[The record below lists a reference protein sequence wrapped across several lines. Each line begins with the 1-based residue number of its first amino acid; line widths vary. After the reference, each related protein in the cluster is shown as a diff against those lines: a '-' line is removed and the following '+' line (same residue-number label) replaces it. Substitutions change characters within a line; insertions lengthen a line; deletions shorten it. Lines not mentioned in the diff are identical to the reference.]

1 MQDQSKAYLFGIIT
15 VLMWSTVASAF
26 KISLR
31 YLDTFQLLLYSS
43 LVSVICL
50 AVILLIQGKFLLIF
64 SYSKNQYLQAFG
76 LGVLNPL
83 LYYLILF
90 KAYDLLPAQE
100 AQPLNYTWALTLTY
114 LSVPLLKQK
123 ISVKDI
129 LAGLVGYFGVVVIST
144 HGDIAGLKFSHP
156 LGVALAL
163 GSTIVWAFYWIYNQ
177 KGEMDPVVG
186 LFLNFLMG
194 LPLVFFTCLVFSE
207 VGVSE
212 IRGLLGATYVG
223 FFEMGITF
231 VCWLMALKLSVNS
244 AKVSNLIFISPFLSL
259 IFIHFLVGEKIL
271 VSTFIGLIFIMGSLL
286 IQRFRGTN

>member
-1 MQDQSKAYLFGIIT
+1 
-15 VLMWSTVASAF
+15 MWSTVASAF

-31 YLDTFQLLLYSS
+31 YLDYIQLLFYST
-43 LVSVICL
+43 LFSVFCL
-50 AVILLIQGKFLLIF
+50 GIILIIQGKLTAVF
-64 SYSKNQYLQAFG
+64 SCDGKEYLQALG
-76 LGVLNPL
+76 LGFLNPF

-114 LSVPLLKQK
+114 MSIVFLKQK
-123 ISVKDI
+123 ISIRDI
-129 LAGLVGYFGVVVIST
+129 LAGVVGYFGVIVIST
-144 HGDIAGLKFSHP
+144 HGDITGLQFSNP

-163 GSTIVWAFYWIYNQ
+163 GSTIIWALYWIYN
-177 KGEMDPVVG
+177 KKSKIDPIIG

-194 LPLVFFTCLVFSE
+194 LPFIFIVILLFSD
-207 VGVSE
+207 VRISN
-212 IRGLLGATYVG
+212 IFGLLGAVYVG

-231 VCWLMALKLSVNS
+231 VCWLMALKLSVNA

-271 VSTFIGLIFIMGSLL
+271 VSTFIGLVFIMGSLL
-286 IQRFRGTN
+286 IQHVKNVK